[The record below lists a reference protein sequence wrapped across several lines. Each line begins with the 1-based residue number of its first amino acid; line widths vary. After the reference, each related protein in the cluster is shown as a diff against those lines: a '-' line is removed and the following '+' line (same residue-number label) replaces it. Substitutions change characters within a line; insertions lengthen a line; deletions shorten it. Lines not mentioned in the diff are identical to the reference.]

1 MMMFAR
7 GPGDERTMPVT
18 SPATDPAIAIAVLYE
33 RLGHVIEKVDALAVK
48 IDAQS
53 AHRDKM
59 IHDLED
65 RVEVIEKQI
74 TGARAFLA
82 GVAALGGILGGGV
95 AAGVAQMLGG

>member
-1 MMMFAR
+1 MVTAR
-7 GPGDERTMPVT
+7 GLTDERTTTVT
-18 SPATDPAIAIAVLYE
+18 SPSPDPAIAIAVLYE
-33 RLGHVIEKVDALAVK
+33 RMGHVIEKVDALAAK

-59 IHDLED
+59 IHELED
-65 RVEVIEKQI
+65 RVETIEKQI